1 MFDIGWQELI
11 LIGIVALIA
20 IGPKDLPGAMRALAR
35 VVSRGRA
42 LSREFQAGLS
52 EVMREAELDD
62 LKRKVDRAGRVDLGK
77 VVKDEVDP
85 TGTLSADF
93 DPADFARRLKEEV
106 EAGAPRRHGE
116 GAGDK
121 ASGPGTPAS
130 GETRSS
136 GSGDASP

>member
-121 ASGPGTPAS
+121 APGPDTPPS